1 MYVRVASFAL
11 AFAAAL
17 APALAG
23 AQPAAARGP
32 NQWSVLV
39 GIEDGPGDSGM
50 QLRADLEFPQRR
62 LSPVVGFAIVGSIGY
77 SRFNESGEYIEP
89 FSQIRESW
97 DNTLN
102 LLKFSGS
109 ARFTFGTSSSFRPY
123 ADAGLGVYYAGLS
136 VSSTVEI
143 PPYAPVTDEV
153 SDSEVSLFMRLAG
166 GVSFQVSPGFS
177 LGAELG
183 FTPYFGDLDETFTSL
198 LASATFRM

>member
-1 MYVRVASFAL
+1 MYVRLASFVLAL
-11 AFAAAL
+11 AALSLPARAA
-17 APALAG
+17 
-23 AQPAAARGP
+23 AQPAPARGP

-50 QLRADLEFPQRR
+50 QLRADLEFPQQR
-62 LSPVVGFAIVGSIGY
+62 LSPVVGLSIVGSIGY
-77 SRFNESGEYIEP
+77 TRFSESGEYYDP
-89 FSQIRESW
+89 FSGVTERW
-97 DNTLN
+97 DSSLN

-109 ARFTFGTSSSFRPY
+109 ARFTFGSSSAFRPY
-123 ADAGLGVYYAGLS
+123 ADAGLGVYYAGAS
-136 VSSTVEI
+136 VSSTVEM
-143 PPYAPVTDEV
+143 PPFAPVTDEA

-183 FTPYFGDLDETFTSL
+183 FAPYFGDIDETLTSL